1 MAESEVAR
9 LRRQIE
15 EEYAAAFWGLT
26 GLACWARHDFIN
38 ARMGRL
44 AELEE
49 ALSEHIGLVRAQ
61 EEMAEAYQRQRQQ
74 VLVMR
79 EERTAGDG
87 RK

>member
-15 EEYAAAFWGLT
+15 EEYAAALWGLT

-49 ALSEHIGLVRAQ
+49 ALSEYIGLEEAQ
-61 EEMAEAYQRQRQQ
+61 EEMAEVYQRQKQQ
-74 VLVMR
+74 ILAKR
-79 EERTAGDG
+79 KERTARHG